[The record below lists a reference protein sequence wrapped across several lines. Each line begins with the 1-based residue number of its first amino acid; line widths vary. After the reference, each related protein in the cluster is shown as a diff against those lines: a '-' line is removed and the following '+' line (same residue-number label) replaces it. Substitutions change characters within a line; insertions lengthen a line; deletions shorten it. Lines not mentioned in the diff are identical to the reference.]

1 MVPAR
6 RSRVWLRFAAA
17 LTFALAL
24 VAVPTGVVGSL
35 EQAGPSGQ
43 LAPLGPVAAHG
54 VVAVLRAVPT
64 IAPAATKHATTDWVL
79 AAPVGLAALAFGWMI
94 VRRRRP
100 MLPASRLLRA
110 IAARAPPS
118 TVGI

>member
-1 MVPAR
+1 MVPVR
-6 RSRVWLRFAAA
+6 QSSVWVRLVAA

-24 VAVPTGVVGSL
+24 VAVPAGAVGSI
-35 EQAGPSGQ
+35 EQSGPSGQ
-43 LAPLGPVAAHG
+43 LAPLGPVASHG

-64 IAPAATKHATTDWVL
+64 IAPAATKHATADWAL
-79 AAPVGLAALAFGWMI
+79 AVPAGLAALAFGWMI

-100 MLPASRLLRA
+100 LVPATRPLRA